1 MNSNIAASH
10 RRGQAVFKGSL
21 VALATPFDS
30 NNRVDYASLKGLVD
44 FHVDAG
50 TDGLVIAGTTGEAA
64 TMNRDEHTELV
75 AKSVEFAAGRLP
87 IVAGTGSNSTRQ
99 TINMSRAVAE
109 ANVDAFLVVVPY
121 YNKPMQEGM
130 FQHFTAIADAVPKP
144 VMMYNVPGRTVADMQ
159 AETVA
164 RLAQH
169 ENILGI
175 KEATGDIDRLKQIQA
190 LVEDDDFR
198 YYSGDDFT
206 ALEFLKEGGHGI
218 VTVSGNVVPA
228 AIARLCRLVAD
239 GKLDE
244 ARKLDESLQ
253 PLNDALFVESNPIPV
268 KWALNQM
275 GLIAQYLRLPMTE
288 FTEQHHE
295 QMRNAL
301 AIAGVKLED
310 AA

>member
-1 MNSNIAASH
+1 M
-10 RRGQAVFKGSL
+10 FKGSL

-30 NNRVDYASLKGLVD
+30 NHRVDYASLKGLIE
-44 FHVDAG
+44 FHVSEG

-75 AKSVEFAAGRLP
+75 ARSVEFVAGRLP
-87 IVAGTGSNSTRQ
+87 VIAGTGSNSTRQ
-99 TINMSRAVAE
+99 TINMSCSVAE
-109 ANVDAFLVVVPY
+109 SGADAFLVVVPY

-144 VMMYNVPGRTVADMQ
+144 VLMYNVPGRTVADMQ

-169 ENILGI
+169 ENIFGI

-190 LVEDDDFR
+190 LVDDDEFML
-198 YYSGDDFT
+198 YSGDDFT
-206 ALEFLKEGGHGI
+206 ALEFLEEGGHGI

-228 AIARLCRLVAD
+228 AIAELCKMVAD
-239 GKLDE
+239 GAHDDAKALDN
-244 ARKLDESLQ
+244 SLQ

-275 GLIAQYLRLPMTE
+275 GLIPPHLRLPMTE
-288 FTEQHHE
+288 FAPEYHD
-295 QMRNAL
+295 QMRAAL
-301 AIAGVKLED
+301 AVAGVNLEN